1 MARTAADPELAELR
15 MRLGSEK
22 YQEIYRGVYS
32 KTLNHGEARYSGKHY
47 KNTPE
52 QISALRE
59 KYRNG
64 VPDGTI
70 ENMLG
75 LKNGET
81 AEKR

>member
-1 MARTAADPELAELR
+1 MARIADPELNELR
-15 MRLGSEK
+15 MRLGNEN
-22 YQEIYRGVYS
+22 YRAVYRGIYS
-32 KTLNHGEARYSGKHY
+32 KTLNHGEARFSGKHY

-59 KYRNG
+59 KYKNG

-70 ENMLG
+70 EKMLG

-81 AEKR
+81 AEEC